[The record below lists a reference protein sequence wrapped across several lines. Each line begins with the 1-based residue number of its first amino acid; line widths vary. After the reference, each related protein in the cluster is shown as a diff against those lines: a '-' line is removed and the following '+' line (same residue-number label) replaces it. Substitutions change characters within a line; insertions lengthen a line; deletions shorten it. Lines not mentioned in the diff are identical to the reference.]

1 MLLYP
6 EKGSRKYF
14 SLVPLWLG
22 SSVPKL
28 ADVIFKPHREI
39 EFRLF
44 FNKCSAAYTRGQFC

>member
-6 EKGSRKYF
+6 EIGSRKYF

-28 ADVIFKPHREI
+28 ADVILKPHREI

>member
-6 EKGSRKYF
+6 EIGSRKYL
-14 SLVPLWLG
+14 SLAPLWPRSG
-22 SSVPKL
+22 VPKL

-44 FNKCSAAYTRGQFC
+44 FNKCSAAYARG